1 MQRIYLSWILILTL
15 LFSFK
20 NSTEYIVQGHI
31 VNEIGQPII
40 GATIHAV
47 GTKLLVKS
55 NDKGYFKLSVSGIRA
70 QVSITAKGYASQT
83 IDVKDQRPLR
93 IQMNKEIAANK
104 FLQEATAM
112 QDGSRLASAEQVSA
126 SSRRSLDGHPM
137 VESAPSFRRRGSTD
151 VFESVKEQRFQKA
164 QQSPLSTFSIDVDVA
179 SYAVMRRFLEMRQ
192 WPVAG
197 SVRIEEMLNYFPY
210 KYAQP
215 DGIHPMAIHSEIAQA
230 PWNDQHYIVKLALQ
244 AKQLLT
250 NQLPPSHFV
259 FLVDVSG
266 SMMPANRLPLVKEG
280 LLMLVEQLREQDR
293 ISIVVYASGTGVL
306 LPPTSGYQ
314 KETIRTAIKSLQAG
328 GQTAGASGIQLAY
341 KLAQENY
348 MENGNNRV
356 ILCTDGDFNV
366 GVSSDAALEKMIE
379 EKRSTGVYLS
389 VLGFGMGNYKD
400 ARLQKLSAKG
410 NGNYAYIDSPTEA
423 KKVLVKELGGTLYTV
438 AKDVKIQVEFNP
450 QLVQA
455 YRLIGYENRH
465 LDTEDFENDSV
476 DAGEMGS
483 GHTVTAI
490 YEIIPV
496 GIKSAFVNE
505 NMNRKYTQT
514 TSNGVKK
521 GSQEWL
527 TVQVRYQP
535 IQGGASR
542 LLEQSLS
549 GKPNSIHQAS
559 ENMRYA
565 SAVAEIGLLLIE
577 SPFRS
582 KASFQHAI
590 NRIHAAKG
598 TDEGGYRAEFLQLA
612 KTAWGIAQQR
622 QQKDDWSQQW

>member
-1 MQRIYLSWILILTL
+1 MQRIYLSWILILTM

-20 NSTEYIVQGHI
+20 STSEFLVQGNI
-31 VNEIGQPII
+31 ENEFGQPII

-47 GTKLLVKS
+47 GSKLSVKS
-55 NDKGYFKLSVSGIRA
+55 NEKGYFKIIVTGKRA
-70 QVSITAKGYASQT
+70 QLSISAKGYTSK
-83 IDVKDQRPLR
+83 IVDVIDQRPLR
-93 IQMNKEIAANK
+93 IQLKNEVVANK
-104 FLQEATAM
+104 FLQEATTM
-112 QDGSRLASAEQVSA
+112 HDGLRLASAEQASA
-126 SSRRSLDGHPM
+126 SSRRSLDGHPTF
-137 VESAPSFRRRGSTD
+137 ESAPFMRRRGSTD
-151 VFESVKEQRFQKA
+151 VFETVKEQRFQKA
-164 QQSPLSTFSIDVDVA
+164 QQVPLSTFSIDVDVA

-210 KYAQP
+210 NYPQTQS
-215 DGIHPMAIHSEIAQA
+215 IHPMAIHSEIANA

-244 AKQLLT
+244 AKQLST
-250 NQLPPSHFV
+250 NELPPSHFV
-259 FLVDVSG
+259 FLVDVCG

-293 ISIVVYASGTGVL
+293 ISIVVYASGTGVV

-314 KETIRTAIKSLQAG
+314 KEVIRKAINSLQAG

-348 MENGNNRV
+348 VENGNNRV

-379 EKRSTGVYLS
+379 QKRSTGIYLS

-400 ARLQKLSAKG
+400 ARLQKLSTKG
-410 NGNYAYIDSPTEA
+410 NGNYAYIDSPSEA
-423 KKVLVKELGGTLYTV
+423 KKVLVKEFGGTLYAV
-438 AKDVKIQVEFNP
+438 AKDVKVQVEFNP

-465 LDTEDFENDSV
+465 LDTEDFEDDSV

-496 GIKSAFVNE
+496 GIKSSFVTE
-505 NMNRKYTQT
+505 NVNRKYTQT
-514 TSNGVKK
+514 TTSTNKK
-521 GSQEWL
+521 TSQEWL

-535 IQGGASR
+535 IQGGASK
-542 LLEQSLS
+542 LLQQSLQ
-549 GKPNSIHQAS
+549 GKPKPIQQVS

-565 SAVAEIGLLLIE
+565 SAVAEIGLLLME
-577 SPFRS
+577 SPYRS
-582 KASFQHAI
+582 NASFQQAI

-598 TDEGGYRAEFLQLA
+598 IDEGGYRAEFLKLA
-612 KTAWGIAQQR
+612 KMAWGIAQQR
-622 QQKDDWSQQW
+622 QQKEDWSQQ

>member
-1 MQRIYLSWILILTL
+1 MQRIYLSWILILIM

-20 NSTEYIVQGHI
+20 SSSEFLVQGNI
-31 VNEIGQPII
+31 ENEFGQPVL
-40 GATIHAV
+40 GATIQVV
-47 GTKLLVKS
+47 GTQLLVKS
-55 NDKGYFKLSVSGIRA
+55 NEKGFFKLTVSGNRA
-70 QVSITAKGYASQT
+70 QLHISAKGYSSQT
-83 IDVKDQRPLR
+83 IAVKDQRPLR
-93 IQMNKEIAANK
+93 IQMRKEMAANK
-104 FLQEATAM
+104 LLQEATTM
-112 QDGSRLASAEQVSA
+112 NDGARWSSAEQASA
-126 SSRRSLDGHPM
+126 SMRRSLDGHPM
-137 VESAPSFRRRGSTD
+137 VESAPSFRKRGSTD

-210 KYAQP
+210 NYPQTNS
-215 DGIHPMAIHSEIAQA
+215 IHPMAIHSEIANA

-244 AKQLLT
+244 AKQLST
-250 NQLPPSHFV
+250 DQLPPSHFV

-266 SMMPANRLPLVKEG
+266 SMMPANRLPLVKEA

-293 ISIVVYASGTGVL
+293 ISIVVYASGTGVV

-314 KETIRTAIKSLQAG
+314 KEVIRTAINSLQAG

-341 KLAQENY
+341 KLAQEHY

-356 ILCTDGDFNV
+356 ILCSDGDFNV

-389 VLGFGMGNYKD
+389 VLGFGMSNYKD

-410 NGNYAYIDSPTEA
+410 NGNYAYIDSPSEA
-423 KKVLVKELGGTLYTV
+423 RKVLVKELGGTLYAV

-465 LDTEDFENDSV
+465 LDTEDFEDDSV
-476 DAGEMGS
+476 DAGELGS
-483 GHTVTAI
+483 GHSVTAI

-496 GIKSAFVNE
+496 GIKSSFVSE
-505 NMNRKYTQT
+505 NVNRKYTQT
-514 TSNGVKK
+514 TSSADKK
-521 GSQEWL
+521 LSQEWL

-535 IQGGASR
+535 IQGGASK
-542 LLEQSLS
+542 LLQQSLH
-549 GKPNSIHQAS
+549 GKPKPIQQAS

-565 SAVAEIGLLLIE
+565 SAVAEIGLLLME
-577 SPFRS
+577 SPYRS
-582 KASFQHAI
+582 NASFQQAI

-598 TDEGGYRAEFLQLA
+598 TDEGGYRAEFLKLA
-612 KTAWGIAQQR
+612 KMAWGIAQQR
-622 QQKDDWSQQW
+622 QQKDDWSRQW

>member
-1 MQRIYLSWILILTL
+1 M

-20 NSTEYIVQGHI
+20 STSEFLVQGNI
-31 VNEIGQPII
+31 ENEFGQPII

-47 GTKLLVKS
+47 GSKLSVKS
-55 NDKGYFKLSVSGIRA
+55 NEKGYFKIIVTGKRA
-70 QVSITAKGYASQT
+70 QLSISAKGYTSK
-83 IDVKDQRPLR
+83 IVDVIDQRPLR
-93 IQMNKEIAANK
+93 IQLKNEIVANK
-104 FLQEATAM
+104 FLQEATTM
-112 QDGSRLASAEQVSA
+112 HDGLRLASAEQASA
-126 SSRRSLDGHPM
+126 SSRRSLDGHPTFG
-137 VESAPSFRRRGSTD
+137 SAPFMKRRGSTD
-151 VFESVKEQRFQKA
+151 VFETVKEQRFQKA
-164 QQSPLSTFSIDVDVA
+164 QQVPLSTFSIDVDVA

-210 KYAQP
+210 NYPQTQS
-215 DGIHPMAIHSEIAQA
+215 IHPMAIHSEIANA

-244 AKQLLT
+244 AKQLST
-250 NQLPPSHFV
+250 NELPPSHFV

-293 ISIVVYASGTGVL
+293 ISIVVYASGTGVV
-306 LPPTSGYQ
+306 LPSTSGYQ
-314 KETIRTAIKSLQAG
+314 KEVIRKAINSLQAG

-348 MENGNNRV
+348 VENGNNRV

-379 EKRSTGVYLS
+379 QKRSTGVYLS

-410 NGNYAYIDSPTEA
+410 NGNYAYIDSPSEA
-423 KKVLVKELGGTLYTV
+423 KKVLVKEFGGTLYAV
-438 AKDVKIQVEFNP
+438 AKDVKVQVEFNP

-465 LDTEDFENDSV
+465 LDTEDFEDDSV

-496 GIKSAFVNE
+496 GIKSSFVTE
-505 NMNRKYTQT
+505 NVNRKYTQT
-514 TSNGVKK
+514 TTSTNKK
-521 GSQEWL
+521 TSQEWL

-535 IQGGASR
+535 IQGGASK
-542 LLEQSLS
+542 LLQQTLQ
-549 GKPNSIHQAS
+549 GKPKPIQQAS

-565 SAVAEIGLLLIE
+565 SAVAEIGLLLME
-577 SPFRS
+577 SPYRS
-582 KASFQHAI
+582 NASFQQAI

-598 TDEGGYRAEFLQLA
+598 IDEGGYRAEFLKLA
-612 KTAWGIAQQR
+612 KMAWGIAQQR
-622 QQKDDWSQQW
+622 QQKEDWSQQW

>member
-1 MQRIYLSWILILTL
+1 MQRIYLSWILILTM

-20 NSTEYIVQGHI
+20 SNYEFLVQGNI
-31 VNEIGQPII
+31 ENEFGQPII

-47 GTKLLVKS
+47 GSKLSVKS
-55 NDKGYFKLSVSGIRA
+55 NEKGYFKIIVTGKRA
-70 QVSITAKGYASQT
+70 QLSISAKGYTSK
-83 IDVKDQRPLR
+83 IVDVIDQRLLR
-93 IQMNKEIAANK
+93 IQLKNEIVANK
-104 FLQEATAM
+104 FLQEATTM
-112 QDGSRLASAEQVSA
+112 HDGLRLASAEQASA
-126 SSRRSLDGHPM
+126 SSRRSLDGHPTF
-137 VESAPSFRRRGSTD
+137 ESAPFMRRRGSTD
-151 VFESVKEQRFQKA
+151 VFETVKEQRFQKA
-164 QQSPLSTFSIDVDVA
+164 QQVPLSTFSIDVDVA

-210 KYAQP
+210 NYPQTQS
-215 DGIHPMAIHSEIAQA
+215 IHPMAIHSEIANA

-244 AKQLLT
+244 AKQLST
-250 NQLPPSHFV
+250 NELPPSHFV

-266 SMMPANRLPLVKEG
+266 SMMPAYRLPLVKEG

-293 ISIVVYASGTGVL
+293 ISIVVYASGTGVV

-314 KETIRTAIKSLQAG
+314 KEVIRKAINSLQAG

-348 MENGNNRV
+348 VENGNNRV

-379 EKRSTGVYLS
+379 QKRSTGIYLS

-400 ARLQKLSAKG
+400 ARLQKLSTKG
-410 NGNYAYIDSPTEA
+410 NGNYAYIDSPSEA
-423 KKVLVKELGGTLYTV
+423 KKVLVKEFGGTLYAV
-438 AKDVKIQVEFNP
+438 AKDVKVQVEFNP

-465 LDTEDFENDSV
+465 LDIEDFEDDSV

-496 GIKSAFVNE
+496 GIKSSFVTE
-505 NMNRKYTQT
+505 NVNRKYTQT
-514 TSNGVKK
+514 TTSTNKK
-521 GSQEWL
+521 TSQEWL

-535 IQGGASR
+535 IQGGASK
-542 LLEQSLS
+542 LLQQSLQ
-549 GKPNSIHQAS
+549 GKPKPIQQAS

-565 SAVAEIGLLLIE
+565 SAVAEIGLLLME
-577 SPFRS
+577 SPYRS
-582 KASFQHAI
+582 NASFQQAI

-598 TDEGGYRAEFLQLA
+598 IDEGGYRAEFLKLA
-612 KTAWGIAQQR
+612 KMAWGIAQQR
-622 QQKDDWSQQW
+622 QQKEDWSQLW

>member
-1 MQRIYLSWILILTL
+1 MQRIYLSWILILTM

-20 NSTEYIVQGHI
+20 STSEFLVQGNI
-31 VNEIGQPII
+31 ENEFGQPII

-47 GTKLLVKS
+47 GSKLSVKS
-55 NDKGYFKLSVSGIRA
+55 NEKGYFKIIVTGKRA
-70 QVSITAKGYASQT
+70 QLSISAKGYTSK
-83 IDVKDQRPLR
+83 IVDVIDQRPLR
-93 IQMNKEIAANK
+93 IQLKNEVVANK
-104 FLQEATAM
+104 FLQEATTM
-112 QDGSRLASAEQVSA
+112 HDGLRLASAEQASA
-126 SSRRSLDGHPM
+126 SSRRSLDGHPTF
-137 VESAPSFRRRGSTD
+137 ESAPFMRRRGSTD
-151 VFESVKEQRFQKA
+151 VFETVNEQRFQKA
-164 QQSPLSTFSIDVDVA
+164 QQVPLSTFSIDVDVA

-210 KYAQP
+210 NYPQTQS
-215 DGIHPMAIHSEIAQA
+215 IHPMAIHSEIANA

-244 AKQLLT
+244 AKQLST
-250 NQLPPSHFV
+250 NELPPSHFV

-293 ISIVVYASGTGVL
+293 ISIVVYASGTGVV
-306 LPPTSGYQ
+306 LPSTSGYQ
-314 KETIRTAIKSLQAG
+314 KELIRKAINSLQAG

-348 MENGNNRV
+348 VENGNNRV

-379 EKRSTGVYLS
+379 QKRSTGIYLS

-410 NGNYAYIDSPTEA
+410 NGNYAYIDSPSEA
-423 KKVLVKELGGTLYTV
+423 KKVLVKEFGGTLYAV
-438 AKDVKIQVEFNP
+438 AKDVKVQVEFNP

-465 LDTEDFENDSV
+465 LDTEDFEDDSV

-496 GIKSAFVNE
+496 GIESSFVTE
-505 NMNRKYTQT
+505 NVNRKYTQT
-514 TSNGVKK
+514 TTSTNKK
-521 GSQEWL
+521 TSQEWL

-535 IQGGASR
+535 IQGGASK
-542 LLEQSLS
+542 LLQQTLQ
-549 GKPNSIHQAS
+549 GKPKPIQQAS

-565 SAVAEIGLLLIE
+565 SAVAEIGLLLME
-577 SPFRS
+577 SPYRS
-582 KASFQHAI
+582 NASFQQAI

-598 TDEGGYRAEFLQLA
+598 IDEGGYRAEFLKLA
-612 KTAWGIAQQR
+612 KMAWGIAQQR
-622 QQKDDWSQQW
+622 QQKEDWSQQW

>member
-1 MQRIYLSWILILTL
+1 MQRIYLSWILILTV

-20 NSTEYIVQGHI
+20 STSEFLVQGNI
-31 VNEIGQPII
+31 ENEFGQLII

-47 GTKLLVKS
+47 GSKLSVKS
-55 NDKGYFKLSVSGIRA
+55 NEKGYFKIIVTGKRA
-70 QVSITAKGYASQT
+70 QLSISAKGYTSK
-83 IDVKDQRPLR
+83 IVDVIDQRPLR
-93 IQMNKEIAANK
+93 IQLKNEVIANK
-104 FLQEATAM
+104 FFQEATTM
-112 QDGSRLASAEQVSA
+112 HDGLRLASAEQASA
-126 SSRRSLDGHPM
+126 SSRRSLDGHPTF
-137 VESAPSFRRRGSTD
+137 ESAPFMKRRGSTD
-151 VFESVKEQRFQKA
+151 VFETVKEQRFQKA
-164 QQSPLSTFSIDVDVA
+164 QQVPLSTFSIDVDVA

-210 KYAQP
+210 NYPQTQS
-215 DGIHPMAIHSEIAQA
+215 IHPMAIHSEIANA

-244 AKQLLT
+244 AKQLST
-250 NQLPPSHFV
+250 NELPPSHFV

-266 SMMPANRLPLVKEG
+266 SMMPANRLPLVREG

-293 ISIVVYASGTGVL
+293 ISIVVYASGTGVV

-314 KETIRTAIKSLQAG
+314 KEVIRKAINSLQAG

-348 MENGNNRV
+348 VENGNNRV

-379 EKRSTGVYLS
+379 QKRSTGIYLS

-400 ARLQKLSAKG
+400 ARLQKLSTKG
-410 NGNYAYIDSPTEA
+410 NGNYAYIDSPSEA
-423 KKVLVKELGGTLYTV
+423 KKVLVKEFGGTLYAV
-438 AKDVKIQVEFNP
+438 AKDVKVQVEFNP

-465 LDTEDFENDSV
+465 LDTEDFEDDSV

-496 GIKSAFVNE
+496 GIKSSFVTE
-505 NMNRKYTQT
+505 NVNRKYTQT
-514 TSNGVKK
+514 TTSTNKK
-521 GSQEWL
+521 TSQEWL

-535 IQGGASR
+535 IQGGASK
-542 LLEQSLS
+542 LLQQSLQ
-549 GKPNSIHQAS
+549 GKPKPIQQVS

-565 SAVAEIGLLLIE
+565 SAVAEIGLLLME
-577 SPFRS
+577 SPYRS
-582 KASFQHAI
+582 NASFQQAI

-598 TDEGGYRAEFLQLA
+598 IDEGGYRAEFLKLA
-612 KTAWGIAQQR
+612 KMAWGIAQQR
-622 QQKDDWSQQW
+622 QQKEDWSQQ

>member
-1 MQRIYLSWILILTL
+1 MQRIYLSWILILTM

-20 NSTEYIVQGHI
+20 STSEFLVQGNI
-31 VNEIGQPII
+31 ENEFGQPII

-47 GTKLLVKS
+47 GSKLSVKS
-55 NDKGYFKLSVSGIRA
+55 NEKGYFKIIVTGKRA
-70 QVSITAKGYASQT
+70 QLSISAKGYTSK
-83 IDVKDQRPLR
+83 IVDVIDQRPLR
-93 IQMNKEIAANK
+93 IQLKNEVVANK
-104 FLQEATAM
+104 FLQEATTM
-112 QDGSRLASAEQVSA
+112 HDGLRLASAEQASA
-126 SSRRSLDGHPM
+126 SSRRSLDGHPTF
-137 VESAPSFRRRGSTD
+137 ESAPFMRRRGSTD
-151 VFESVKEQRFQKA
+151 VFETVKEQRFQKA
-164 QQSPLSTFSIDVDVA
+164 QQVPLSTFSIDVDVA

-210 KYAQP
+210 NYPQTQS
-215 DGIHPMAIHSEIAQA
+215 IHPMAIHSEIANA

-244 AKQLLT
+244 AKQLST
-250 NQLPPSHFV
+250 NELPPSHFV

-293 ISIVVYASGTGVL
+293 ISIVVYASGTGVV

-314 KETIRTAIKSLQAG
+314 KEVIRKAINSLQAG

-348 MENGNNRV
+348 VENGNNRV

-379 EKRSTGVYLS
+379 QKRSTGIYLS

-400 ARLQKLSAKG
+400 ARLQKLSTKG
-410 NGNYAYIDSPTEA
+410 NGNYAYIDSPSEA
-423 KKVLVKELGGTLYTV
+423 KKVLVKEFGGTLYAV
-438 AKDVKIQVEFNP
+438 AKDVKVQVEFNP

-465 LDTEDFENDSV
+465 LDTEDFEDDSV

-496 GIKSAFVNE
+496 GIKSSFVTE
-505 NMNRKYTQT
+505 NVNRKYTQT
-514 TSNGVKK
+514 TTSTNKK
-521 GSQEWL
+521 TSQEWL

-535 IQGGASR
+535 IQGGASK
-542 LLEQSLS
+542 LLQQSLQ
-549 GKPNSIHQAS
+549 GKPKPIQQVS

-565 SAVAEIGLLLIE
+565 SAVAEIGLLLME
-577 SPFRS
+577 SPYRS
-582 KASFQHAI
+582 NASFQQAI

-598 TDEGGYRAEFLQLA
+598 IDEGGYRAEFLKLA
-612 KTAWGIAQQR
+612 KMAWGIAQQR
-622 QQKDDWSQQW
+622 QQKEDWSQQ